1 MAIRIDSIGS
11 REKPWSFSDS
21 TISFL
26 ERNPGAAAYLTWS
39 SALVAWKIG
48 WSLNRIPLMI
58 VHFLFFCRC
67 VAGMAEKLREA
78 AARGDVARV
87 ARLLD
92 EDIKPLPDEV
102 SFLFSLLFNIFFT
115 CPQSSISNDIFFFF
129 AATEEWLNDRK
140 NSFYRFF
147 LFVRIPGDRSGIFFF

>member
-1 MAIRIDSIGS
+1 MIIVTRVIFYVPLRVYMDNGTDRFDRKWGKTEIVFRFDDLVS
-11 REKPWSFSDS
+11 RKKG
-21 TISFL
+21 
-26 ERNPGAAAYLTWS
+26 GAAAYLTWS
-39 SALVAWKIG
+39 SSARVAWKIG

-115 CPQSSISNDIFFFF
+115 CP
-129 AATEEWLNDRK
+129 
-140 NSFYRFF
+140 
-147 LFVRIPGDRSGIFFF
+147 

>member
-1 MAIRIDSIGS
+1 MI
-11 REKPWSFSDS
+11 
-21 TISFL
+21 
-26 ERNPGAAAYLTWS
+26 
-39 SALVAWKIG
+39 IG
-48 WSLNRIPLMI
+48 WSTRVIFYVPLRVYIMDNGTDRFDRKRGKTRDRFPIRRSRFSSKERKPAYLIICTGCMEDRMEFKPNKPLMI

-102 SFLFSLLFNIFFT
+102 SFLFSLLFNIFLRLST
-115 CPQSSISNDIFFFF
+115 IFYLESFSRYLSF
-129 AATEEWLNDRK
+129 AGE
-140 NSFYRFF
+140 
-147 LFVRIPGDRSGIFFF
+147 